1 MAENYKH
8 LYAQMKK
15 VVEQYQDEIVPGLR
29 KMAEELGQR
38 QAASSWISVKD
49 RKPEEGG
56 TYIVA
61 AFDGHARQVTFAKW
75 QKRVGGWLM
84 TGARSYWHVTHWMPM
99 PEPPKED

>member
-15 VVEQYQDEIVPGLR
+15 MVEQYQDEIVPGLR

-49 RKPEEGG
+49 RLPEEGG
-56 TYIVA
+56 VVMCRHKAFEYPVFCQWDESDLCWVNKHWTYGSGLI
-61 AFDGHARQVTFAKW
+61 
-75 QKRVGGWLM
+75 
-84 TGARSYWHVTHWMPM
+84 THWMPM
-99 PEPPKED
+99 PEPPKEE